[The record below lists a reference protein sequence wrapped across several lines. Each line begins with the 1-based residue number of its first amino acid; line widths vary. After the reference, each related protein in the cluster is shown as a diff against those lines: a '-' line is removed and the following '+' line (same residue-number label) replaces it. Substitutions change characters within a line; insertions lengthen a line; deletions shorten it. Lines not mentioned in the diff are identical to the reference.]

1 MPEYVYK
8 AVTSKGQI
16 VRNKVEEVNKN
27 TLIRKLKNNELL
39 PISVTQVRINGNKN
53 RKKANKRNM
62 MDIDDIM
69 KQADSANILQGNTT
83 LKPTLKEKINMT
95 LARDE
100 KVTSRD
106 LIIFTQNFYVLKKA
120 NFNNIHALSTIIDS
134 TENMTL
140 RGVLQDILAGVEAGE
155 YMYTTM
161 EYYSNIFPYLYVNM
175 IKVGELSGSLT
186 KSLEQAVKYLET
198 ADDTNGKIRKMIIPN
213 VAMII
218 VILGILIFGV
228 VYIIPKIEEAFAKAD
243 SSAKLP
249 GITIAFVKFCNVLS
263 TYWYIPVVIILGIVG
278 IIIAYISTPKGKYNF
293 HYFKYKM
300 PIFGKLVFALDYS
313 RFLKAMLLNLENGMR
328 IQEALEVSKSVVK
341 NYVMLSI
348 IETSINNIFIG
359 ASWIEPFEKSGL
371 TSPMQ
376 TEMLKIGM
384 QTDLPEMM
392 NKLVEYMEIDIE
404 NLMRKIMAVLPQII
418 YSIVGIFLIF
428 LVVVIIVP
436 CIEMYMGG
444 WLFDSV
450 NIDWDNL

>member
-213 VAMII
+213 AAMII

-228 VYIIPKIEEAFAKAD
+228 AYIIPQIEEAFAKAG

-249 GITIAFVKFCNVLS
+249 GITVAFVKFCNVLS

-392 NKLVEYMEIDIE
+392 SKLVEYMEIDIE

-436 CIEMYMGG
+436 
-444 WLFDSV
+444 

>member
-39 PISVTQVRINGNKN
+39 PISVTQVRINGSKN

-69 KQADSANILQGNTT
+69 KQADSANILQGNTM

-95 LARDE
+95 LAREE

-198 ADDTNGKIRKMIIPN
+198 ADDTNGKLRKMIIPN
-213 VAMII
+213 AAMII

-228 VYIIPKIEEAFAKAD
+228 AYIIPQIEEAFAKAG
-243 SSAKLP
+243 SGAKLP
-249 GITIAFVKFCNVLS
+249 GITIAFVNFCNVLS

-300 PIFGKLVFALDYS
+300 PIFGKLIFALDYS
-313 RFLKAMLLNLENGMR
+313 RLMKAMLLNLENGMR
-328 IQEALEVSKSVVK
+328 IQDALEVSKSVVK

-392 NKLVEYMEIDIE
+392 SKLVEYMEIDID
-404 NLMRKIMAVLPQII
+404 NLMKKIMAVLPQII
-418 YSIVGIFLIF
+418 YSVVGIFLIF

-450 NIDWDNL
+450 NIDWNNL

>member
-228 VYIIPKIEEAFAKAD
+228 AYIIPKIEEAFAKAD